1 MIGTFRLALAA
12 VCGDVVTSSLETILA
27 GLGCDVP
34 ELVSR
39 THIALIS
46 IEEGE
51 IRRAG
56 LAFLSVEVVGLA
68 IWALIAC

>member
-1 MIGTFRLALAA
+1 MIGALRLALAA
-12 VCGDVVTSSLETILA
+12 SCGDIVTSSLETILA

-39 THIALIS
+39 THIAFVIV
-46 IEEGE
+46 EEGE

-56 LAFLSVEVVGLA
+56 LTFLSVEVVGLV
-68 IWALIAC
+68 I